1 MDSCLFFCHSQ
12 TSKNLDFRV
21 KEPHLSQLK
30 RRNNGGF
37 RLDWSRNRS
46 LLPKRGATSYF
57 ANVLKSG
64 GLCLKTVSPARI
76 AGRCERRWSHRFI
89 QHFFRPPGSRRY
101 KPKSLVSPQAAKLIP
116 CVAYPLRP
124 LAVGSGDG
132 FAKRRAHGLH
142 TLFQRLRWDTDATP
156 PSKGRHGAA
165 QGQQRGNRKPP
176 TPYGA
181 GGGHEATF
189 IRTAARRFGVRSLGR
204 HRPVL
209 P

>member
-12 TSKNLDFRV
+12 TSKNIDFRA
-21 KEPHLSQLK
+21 KEPHLSQPK
-30 RRNNGGF
+30 HRPDGGV
-37 RLDWSRNRS
+37 RLDRSRNRN
-46 LLPKRGATSYF
+46 LLSKRGATSYF
-57 ANVLKSG
+57 ENVLKSG
-64 GLCLKTVSPARI
+64 SSRLKTVFPARI

-89 QHFFRPPGSRRY
+89 QHFFRPPGSRRC
-101 KPKSLVSPQAAKLIP
+101 KPKSLVFPQAAKLIP
-116 CVAYPLRP
+116 CAAYPLRP
-124 LAVGSGDG
+124 LTAGSGGG
-132 FAKRRAHGLH
+132 FAKRRPHSLNKP
-142 TLFQRLRWDTDATP
+142 LLRAGWDTDATP

-181 GGGHEATF
+181 GGGLEATF

>member
-21 KEPHLSQLK
+21 KEPHLSQPK

-46 LLPKRGATSYF
+46 LLPQRGATSYF
-57 ANVLKSG
+57 ENVLKSG

-89 QHFFRPPGSRRY
+89 PHLFRPPGSRRG
-101 KPKSLVSPQAAKLIP
+101 KLQIPLLTVGGKARSLRCTSSPSPDHFA
-116 CVAYPLRP
+116 
-124 LAVGSGDG
+124 GSEGG
-132 FAKRRAHGLH
+132 FAKQRAHGLN
-142 TLFQRLRWDTDATP
+142 TPRQRAGRGTDATP

-165 QGQQRGNRKPP
+165 QGQQRGE
-176 TPYGA
+176 T
-181 GGGHEATF
+181 
-189 IRTAARRFGVRSLGR
+189 
-204 HRPVL
+204 
-209 P
+209 